1 MGNEA
6 HDSSKLESYFDSSIW
21 ERAATKVDGV
31 AQAVALGLQCDEVYI
46 VPVEG
51 SGVPAARYSR
61 QPLQKKSVL
70 EDLFSIR
77 SSGVFHHDVKVAVPL
92 IVHDLQR
99 ARLAGNL
106 THVLAAYGVRSFGL
120 FPLKRDGEI
129 VAVVACLYQRAF
141 HRFTAKEIDA
151 VSALVSV
158 LLPANESV
166 PKASNSSLAKGLR
179 SQYQRLANHGNI
191 VIITTDKEF
200 RVTDVFGNTEALLG
214 VSPQSMRGDV
224 ALWGRILDPR
234 DIPTLRRRI
243 TKLRRDRSELREEVR
258 VLHQK
263 TGKLRW
269 IMLRALPQ
277 FSVEGVFLGWEGF
290 GVDVTDRRYAQDRLV
305 EQNRRLEALFEVA
318 RALHGYADPAAVTFK
333 GLRAVVGATQSD
345 CGYACFYD
353 RERDALETVAAIGLS
368 EQYLDNMDP
377 ILKGPSLL
385 RVSVASKSPLLIDDL
400 QADPR
405 ANRELAK
412 QERQRACIIAPMIVD
427 NEVCGAFCLFKRDA
441 FAYAEED
448 FDLATAAAAQISLA
462 IRQAEIF
469 DVQKQQSASLRSLYS
484 VSRELAKYRSAH
496 DFAER
501 IFPILKEEFALKQG
515 WLGVLNEQGT
525 FLLGRAGFGGSSNDV
540 AQDLQIEV
548 TPSEK
553 LLYKVVA
560 SQRPAIINDL
570 SGHREERLL
579 QAVPSA
585 ERLVAVPMVA
595 VGQVLGILVVEPL
608 SKTTFV
614 SSERIRLLVSM
625 ASEIATVMLAG
636 RFEHKMSEAL
646 RMRTAGLLASG
657 VAHNFNNLLQAILG
671 QVTLI
676 EMQTQKGSPVF
687 ECTGTITEA
696 AKRGASLVSQ
706 LLSFATNG
714 SSTKKPISLARMIV
728 ESEDLYRSLV
738 GKKIAFSIDA
748 GATESAAVLADVP
761 QMQQVLTNLL
771 ANAKDAIGTKDSG
784 AISISMSTVSVR
796 SGELAPDVSPGPY
809 IRIDVKDNGVG
820 MTPEQQARCFEPF
833 FTTKNVDQG
842 TGVGLNG
849 SGLGLS
855 TAYSLVRQHD
865 GLITVYSVPG
875 EGAIVS
881 VYIPIFSAQG
891 AFAEARSSAN
901 MVSARGQ
908 GVLLLGMESGVQPF
922 VSSVLE
928 SLGYASRGVFDAR
941 QTIDVLRREAGR
953 WSVVM
958 IDADGLGS
966 QAASTCTQLLSQFPE
981 LTIVCVGVLN
991 NGRLGAAFG
1000 DPSGTRI
1007 QFVEK
1012 PLSVWSVEEALAKL
1026 TRGDQSSVDSGHEFD
1041 PSSAERAAM

>member
-1 MGNEA
+1 MGSEA
-6 HDSSKLESYFDSSIW
+6 HDNSKLESYFDSSIW
-21 ERAATKVDGV
+21 ERAATRVEGV

-46 VPVEG
+46 IPVEG
-51 SGVPAARYSR
+51 AGIAAARYGR
-61 QPLQKKSVL
+61 ARLEKKSVI

-77 SSGVFHHDVKVAVPL
+77 SSGVFHNDVKLAVPL
-92 IVHDLQR
+92 VVHDLQR

-106 THVLAAYGVRSFGL
+106 IPALSAHGVRSFGL
-120 FPLKRDGEI
+120 FPLKRDGGT
-129 VAVVACLYQRAF
+129 VAVVACLYLRAF

-151 VSALVSV
+151 VSALTSV
-158 LLPANESV
+158 ISPSGDSV
-166 PKASNSSLAKGLR
+166 PKTSSSSLAKGLR

-191 VIITTDKEF
+191 VIITTDKQF

-214 VSPQSMRGDV
+214 VNPQSMRGDV
-224 ALWGRILDPR
+224 ALWERILDPR

-258 VLHQK
+258 VVHQK

-333 GLRAVVGATQSD
+333 GLRAIVGATQSD
-345 CGYACFYD
+345 CGYACLYD
-353 RERDALETVAAIGLS
+353 RERDTLETVAAVGLS
-368 EQYLDNMDP
+368 EQYLDSMEP
-377 ILKGPSLL
+377 ILNGPSLL
-385 RVSVASKSPLLIDDL
+385 RVSVTSKSPLLIDDL
-400 QADPR
+400 QVDPR
-405 ANRELAK
+405 ANRDLAK
-412 QERQRACIIAPMIVD
+412 KERQRACIIAPMIVD

-462 IRQAEIF
+462 IRQAEMF

-525 FLLGRAGFGGSSNDV
+525 FLLGRAGFGGSADDV

-548 TPSEK
+548 SSSEK
-553 LLYKVVA
+553 LLHKVIA

-570 SGHREERLL
+570 SGYRDERLL
-579 QAVPSA
+579 RAVLHA
-585 ERLVAVPMVA
+585 DRLVAVPMVA

-614 SSERIRLLVSM
+614 SPERIRLLVSM
-625 ASEIATVMLAG
+625 ANEIGTVMLAG

-676 EMQTQKGSPVF
+676 EMQTPKGSPVF
-687 ECTGTITEA
+687 ECAETITEA

-714 SSTKKPISLARMIV
+714 SSTKKPISLARMISD
-728 ESEDLYRSLV
+728 SEDLYRSLV
-738 GKKIAFSIDA
+738 GKKISFSIDA
-748 GATESAAVLADVP
+748 GTTESAAVLADVS

-771 ANAKDAIGTKDSG
+771 ANAKDAIGSNPSG
-784 AISISMSTVSVR
+784 AISISMSTVRVR

-809 IRIDVKDNGVG
+809 IRIDVKDNGIG

-875 EGAIVS
+875 EGAILS

-891 AFAEARSSAN
+891 AFAEAGSSSNLA
-901 MVSARGQ
+901 SARGQ

-928 SLGYASRGVFDAR
+928 SLGYVSRGVFDAR
-941 QTIDVLRREAGR
+941 QTMDVLRREAGR
-953 WSVVM
+953 WNVVM
-958 IDADGLGS
+958 VDADGLGS
-966 QAASTCTQLLSQFPE
+966 QAAATCAQLLSQFPE
-981 LTIVCVGVLN
+981 LTLVCVGVLN
-991 NGRLGAAFG
+991 HSRLGAAFG

-1026 TRGDQSSVDSGHEFD
+1026 TKSDASPAHRSSESEQ
-1041 PSSAERAAM
+1041 SSAEQAAL